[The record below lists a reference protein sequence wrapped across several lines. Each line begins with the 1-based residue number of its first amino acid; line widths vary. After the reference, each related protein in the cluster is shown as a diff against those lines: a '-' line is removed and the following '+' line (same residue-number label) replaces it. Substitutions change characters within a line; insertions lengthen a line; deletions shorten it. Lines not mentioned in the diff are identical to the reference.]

1 MCQSLGRWVYAT
13 MPPMSN
19 VRVGIVV
26 VFVAG
31 LVAGMMA
38 LPTTAQ
44 DSPHP
49 PTPPPDQSQVRVVGL
64 PFAATFDTPAGWNV
78 SGAWRFDTRTAY
90 DGGGWLLDG
99 AARGTI
105 SVLEYVHAIDL
116 SGTLSAQLMVRQRGM
131 LPISDFV
138 AVDLSLDGGT
148 SWIMVDQQ
156 IGLDTDWETHI
167 VDLTYYRGQVIRL
180 RFRVCT
186 GAPFDPAAPQGGSY
200 QLDNVTV
207 QYVFTPQQVV
217 FSPVDLAPHTLMGL
231 HLVMGAQ
238 SAPVVE
244 LARRLKQT
252 GWPLGTLKG
261 TTGTEGILNQVETIS
276 PETVTVY
283 RALAT
288 TDGMR
293 DCPNTHADPV
303 AEAWRWLDSLAPS
316 WQGVRADYFEIM
328 NECLPPVEWLVP
340 FSIEAM
346 RIAGQRGQCLLLFSF
361 SAGQPTPE
369 VFVQLLPVLDY
380 ALKHPCASGR
390 LHGIALH
397 AYGINPSTLVSESGI
412 SLGFRHRLLFGA
424 VLQQLPEALLV
435 PVYLT
440 EAGPGDGRAPFSCAD
455 IVRDVLQYTRQLEY
469 DPYVR
474 GFHLWNVGPTG
485 GWLDATPCLPQ
496 IADALVAYYGSR

>member
-1 MCQSLGRWVYAT
+1 
-13 MPPMSN
+13 MSN

-26 VFVAG
+26 LFVAG
-31 LVAGMMA
+31 VVTGMMA

-44 DSPHP
+44 DSPQP

-99 AARGTI
+99 TARNTI
-105 SVLEYVHAIDL
+105 SILEYAHGIDL
-116 SGTLSAQLMVRQRGM
+116 SGTLSAQLMVRQRGT

-138 AVDLSLDGGT
+138 AVDLSLDGGE

-156 IGLDTDWETHI
+156 IGLDTDWETHVI
-167 VDLTYYRGQVIRL
+167 DLTYYRGQVIRL
-180 RFRVCT
+180 RFRVST

-200 QLDNVTV
+200 RLDNVTV
-207 QYVFTPQQVV
+207 QYVFVPPQVV
-217 FSPVDLAPHTLMGL
+217 FSPADLTPRTLMGL

-238 SAPVVE
+238 NAPVVD
-244 LARRLKQT
+244 LARRLKAI

-261 TTGTEGILNQVETIS
+261 TTGTEGILNEVKAIS
-276 PETVTVY
+276 PETVIVY
-283 RALAT
+283 RSLAT

-293 DCPNTHADPV
+293 DCPNTASDPV
-303 AEAWRWLDSLAPS
+303 AEAHRWMDSLAPS
-316 WQGVRADYFEIM
+316 WRGVRADYFEIM
-328 NECLPPVEWLVP
+328 NECLPPVEWLIP

-369 VFVQLLPVLDY
+369 VFAQLVPVLDY
-380 ALKHPCASGR
+380 ALKNPCASGR
-390 LHGIALH
+390 LHGVALH
-397 AYGINPSTLVSESGI
+397 AYGLNPSALVSETGI
-412 SLGFRHRLLFGA
+412 TLGYRHRLLFGA

-455 IVRDVLQYTRQLEY
+455 IVRDVLQYTRQLQY

-474 GFHLWNVGPTG
+474 GFHLWNVGPVG
-485 GWLDATPCLPQ
+485 GWLDATPCLPA
-496 IADALVAYYGSR
+496 IADALISYYSAR

>member
-1 MCQSLGRWVYAT
+1 MPRMNVLRAGILGLLI
-13 MPPMSN
+13 
-19 VRVGIVV
+19 VGLAV
-26 VFVAG
+26 G
-31 LVAGMMA
+31 A
-38 LPTTAQ
+38 LAVPSAAQ
-44 DSPHP
+44 ESSPS
-49 PTPPPDQSQVRVVGL
+49 PTPQPDQEQVRVVGL

-99 AARGTI
+99 AARNTI
-105 SVLEYVHAIDL
+105 SILEYGYTIDL
-116 SGTLSAQLMVRQRGM
+116 SGTLSAQLMMRQRGT

-186 GAPFDPAAPQGGSY
+186 GAPLDPADPREGSY
-200 QLDNVTV
+200 RLDNVTV
-207 QYVFTPQQVV
+207 QYVFVPQVV
-217 FSPVDLAPHTLMGL
+217 FAPADLAPHTLMGL
-231 HLVMGAQ
+231 HLVMGAE
-238 SAPVVE
+238 STAVID
-244 LARRLKQT
+244 LARRLKEI

-293 DCPNTHADPV
+293 DCPNTHSDPV
-303 AEAWRWLDSLAPS
+303 AEAWRWLDSLAPA
-316 WQGVRADYFEIM
+316 WRGVRADYFEIM
-328 NECLPPVEWLVP
+328 NECLPPPEWLVP

-346 RIAGQRGQCLLLFSF
+346 RIANQRGQCLLLFSF

-369 VFVQLLPVLDY
+369 VFAQLLPVLDY
-380 ALKHPCASGR
+380 ALKNPCASGR

-397 AYGINPSTLVSESGI
+397 AYGINPTTLVSESGI
-412 SLGFRHRLLFGA
+412 NLGFRHRLLFGS

-485 GWLDATPCLPQ
+485 GWLDATPCLPA
-496 IADALVAYYGSR
+496 IADALVSYYGSR

>member
-1 MCQSLGRWVYAT
+1 MPRMNVLRAGVLGVLA
-13 MPPMSN
+13 
-19 VRVGIVV
+19 VGLTVGV
-26 VFVAG
+26 LTV
-31 LVAGMMA
+31 
-38 LPTTAQ
+38 PTAAQ
-44 DSPHP
+44 ESPQQ
-49 PTPPPDQSQVRVVGL
+49 PTPQPDQEQVRVVGL
-64 PFAATFDTPAGWNV
+64 PFAATFDTPAGWSV
-78 SGAWRFDTRTAY
+78 SGAWRFDTKTAY
-90 DGGGWLLDG
+90 EGGGWLLDG
-99 AARGTI
+99 AARNTVSI
-105 SVLEYVHAIDL
+105 LEYGYAIDL
-116 SGTLSAQLMVRQRGM
+116 SGTLSAQLMMRQRGT

-138 AVDLSLDGGT
+138 AVDLSLDGGA

-186 GAPFDPAAPQGGSY
+186 GAPLDPAAPPEGSY
-200 QLDNVTV
+200 RLDNVTV
-207 QYVFTPQQVV
+207 QYVFVPQVV
-217 FSPVDLAPHTLMGL
+217 FAPADLAPHTLMGL
-231 HLVMGAQ
+231 HLVMGAE
-238 SAPVVE
+238 STAVID
-244 LARRLKQT
+244 LARRLKDI

-293 DCPNTHADPV
+293 DCPNTALDPV
-303 AEAWRWLDSLAPS
+303 VEAHRWLDSLAPA
-316 WQGVRADYFEIM
+316 WRGVHADYFEIM
-328 NECLPPVEWLVP
+328 NECLPPAEWLVP

-346 RIAGQRGQCLLLFSF
+346 RIANQRGQCLLLFSF

-369 VFVQLLPVLDY
+369 MFAQLVPVLDY
-380 ALKHPCASGR
+380 ALKNPCAGGR

-397 AYGINPSTLVSESGI
+397 AYGINPTTLVSESGI
-412 SLGFRHRLLFGA
+412 NLGFRHRLLFGS

-440 EAGPGDGRAPFSCAD
+440 EAGPGDGRAPFTCAE

-485 GWLDATPCLPQ
+485 GWLDVTSCLPA
-496 IADALVAYYGSR
+496 IADALVSYYGGR

>member
-1 MCQSLGRWVYAT
+1 
-13 MPPMSN
+13 MPAMSYIRAGLL
-19 VRVGIVV
+19 VLI
-26 VFVAG
+26 VAG
-31 LVAGMMA
+31 LGIGLVAW
-38 LPTTAQ
+38 PTAAQ
-44 DSPHP
+44 ESPQP
-49 PTPPPDQSQVRVVGL
+49 PTPLPDLEGVRVVGL

-78 SGAWRFDTRTAY
+78 SGAWRFDTQTAY

-99 AARGTI
+99 AARSTI
-105 SVLEYVHAIDL
+105 SILEYAHAIDL
-116 SGTLSAQLMVRQRGM
+116 SGTLSAQLMMRQRGT

-138 AVDLSLDGGT
+138 AVDLSLDGGA

-180 RFRVCT
+180 RIRVST
-186 GAPFDPAAPQGGSY
+186 GAPLDPADPPEGSY
-200 QLDNVTV
+200 RLDNVTV
-207 QYVFTPQQVV
+207 QYVFVPQAVV
-217 FSPVDLAPHTLMGL
+217 FSPADLAPHTLMGL
-231 HLVMGAQ
+231 HLVMGAE
-238 SAPVVE
+238 SAPVID
-244 LARRLKQT
+244 LARRLKEI

-261 TTGTEGILNQVETIS
+261 TTGTEGILNQIETIS

-293 DCPNTHADPV
+293 DCPNTAADPV
-303 AEAWRWLDSLAPS
+303 AEARRWLDSLAPA
-316 WQGVRADYFEIM
+316 WRGVRADYFEIM
-328 NECLPPVEWLVP
+328 NECLPSPAWLVP

-346 RIAGQRGQCLLLFSF
+346 RLAGQRGQCLLLFSF

-369 VFVQLLPVLDY
+369 DFAQLLPVLDY
-380 ALKHPCASGR
+380 ALKNPCASGR

-397 AYGINPSTLVSESGI
+397 AYGINPHTLVSESGI
-412 SLGFRHRLLFGA
+412 SLGFRHRLLFGS

-440 EAGPGDGRAPFSCAD
+440 EAGPGDGRAPFTCD
-455 IVRDVLQYTRQLEY
+455 QIVRDVLQYTRQLEY

-474 GFHLWNVGPTG
+474 GFHLWNVGPVG
-485 GWLDATPCLPQ
+485 GWLDATPCLPA
-496 IADALVAYYGSR
+496 ITEALLGYYASR